1 MRGINPLLAYAGVVL
16 IWSTTPLGIKWSA
29 EGMGFAAALA
39 GRTLIGLVLSWLL
52 LRFHGQR
59 LSFERP
65 ALRIYASAVLGIFGA
80 MMATYWSAQFISS
93 GMIAV
98 LFGLSLIATGF
109 FAWLWLGEDFFRGYK
124 VAGAVL
130 GLLGLTVVFYHELH
144 LGADGW
150 KGVLGMVLAVIFYS
164 LSLVLVKRLSSD
176 YSSAM
181 INTGGLLFSL
191 PLMAAASFAMG
202 ETLDVHAAPARTLGA
217 VLYLGVFG
225 SFIGFLLYYRVLKV
239 MSAGSAMLIPL
250 ITPVLA
256 MLLGHVLNA
265 ESLSPSIWAGAL
277 LIFSGLVLYQ
287 WPVIYVLIRG
297 KLVGT
302 RPDSDQTL

>member
-29 EGMGFAAALA
+29 EGMGFAGALA

-59 LSFERP
+59 LSFERR
-65 ALRIYASAVLGIFGA
+65 ALQIYASAVVGIFGA
-80 MMATYWSAQFISS
+80 MMATYWAAQFISS

-109 FAWLWLGEDFFRGYK
+109 FAWLWLGEDFFRAHK
-124 VAGAVL
+124 IAGATL

-144 LGADGW
+144 LGAEGW
-150 KGVLGMVLAVIFYS
+150 KGVLGMAVAVIFYS
-164 LSLVLVKRLSSD
+164 LSLVLVKRLSPH
-176 YSSAM
+176 YSAAM

-191 PLMAAASFAMG
+191 PLMVAASFAMG
-202 ETLDVHAAPARTLGA
+202 EALEIQAVPARTLGA

-225 SFIGFLLYYRVLKV
+225 SFIGFVLYYQVLRQ

-256 MLLGHVLNA
+256 MLLGHALNA

-287 WPVIYVLIRG
+287 WPAVYALAGRKQAG
-297 KLVGT
+297 R
-302 RPDSDQTL
+302 RPGADQTL

>member
-1 MRGINPLLAYAGVVL
+1 MRGINPVLAYVGVVL
-16 IWSTTPLGIKWSA
+16 IWSTTPLGIKWST

-52 LRFHGQR
+52 LRYHGQR
-59 LSFERP
+59 LPFERK
-65 ALRIYASAVLGIFGA
+65 ALQIYASAVLGIFGA
-80 MMATYWSAQFISS
+80 MMATYWAARFISS

-98 LFGLSLIATGF
+98 LFGLSLIVTGF
-109 FAWLWLGEDFFRGYK
+109 FAWLWLGEDFSRRHK
-124 VAGAVL
+124 VAGAIL
-130 GLLGLTVVFYHELH
+130 ALLGLTVVFYHELH

-150 KGVLGMVLAVIFYS
+150 KGVLGMVLAVVFYS

-176 YSSAM
+176 YSSAA

-191 PLMAAASFAMG
+191 PLMLAASFAMG
-202 ETLDVHAAPARTLGA
+202 ETPDIQAVPARTLGA

-225 SFIGFLLYYRVLKV
+225 SFVGFLLYYRVLKT

-256 MLLGHVLNA
+256 MLLGRVLNA
-265 ESLSPSIWAGAL
+265 ESLSLSVWFGAL

-287 WPVIYVLIRG
+287 WPVIYAQVRG
-297 KLVGT
+297 VRMRL
-302 RPDSDQTL
+302 RPDQTL